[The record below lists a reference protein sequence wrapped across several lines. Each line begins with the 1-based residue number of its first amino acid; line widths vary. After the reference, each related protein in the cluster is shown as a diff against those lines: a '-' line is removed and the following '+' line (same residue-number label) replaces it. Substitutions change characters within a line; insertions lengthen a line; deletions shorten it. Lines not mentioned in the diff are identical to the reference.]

1 MRSGAEILTKCSLFI
16 LTILIIT
23 LGIAATT
30 SQQPDT
36 MGKNPTEIVQG
47 SCLMSIVGSIVQL
60 ISHIKSR
67 SKTDPLMCGVK
78 SLIVTKS
85 LQKITLSPIKTA
97 GN

>member
-36 MGKNPTEIVQG
+36 MGK
-47 SCLMSIVGSIVQL
+47 
-60 ISHIKSR
+60 KSNWN
-67 SKTDPLMCGVK
+67 CAGVVFNEYCW
-78 SLIVTKS
+78 LY
-85 LQKITLSPIKTA
+85 SPINFSYKVKEQNWSFDVWSKVTDCDQVIA
-97 GN
+97 ENYFITN